1 MWACTVSHVQL
12 FGTPW
17 TTACEA
23 PLSVEFSR
31 QEYWS
36 GLPFPP
42 PENLP
47 DLEIE
52 PASPALTS
60 RFLIFFFFL
69 TTEPPGKQQ
78 GPRHREL
85 PPPPNNGSCLLVSG
99 SDGSFCPRSSALK
112 DQGPRFPIPL
122 KSFSFPRSTE
132 HFRKS
137 QTITASFPGSLQD
150 LKKKSWASC
159 TETR

>member
-1 MWACTVSHVQL
+1 MVSHVRL

-17 TTACEA
+17 TTACKA

-31 QEYWS
+31 QELWS
-36 GLPFPP
+36 GLPVPP

-47 DLEIE
+47 DLGIE
-52 PASPALTS
+52 PASPALAG
-60 RFLIFFFFL
+60 RFKFFFFFL
-69 TTEPPGKQQ
+69 LLSHLGSSR
-78 GPRHREL
+78 GPDREL

-99 SDGSFCPRSSALK
+99 SDGSFCPRSSAFK

-122 KSFSFPRSTE
+122 KSFSFPRSTK

-137 QTITASFPGSLQD
+137 QTITPSFPGSLQD
-150 LKKKSWASC
+150 LKKKS
-159 TETR
+159 